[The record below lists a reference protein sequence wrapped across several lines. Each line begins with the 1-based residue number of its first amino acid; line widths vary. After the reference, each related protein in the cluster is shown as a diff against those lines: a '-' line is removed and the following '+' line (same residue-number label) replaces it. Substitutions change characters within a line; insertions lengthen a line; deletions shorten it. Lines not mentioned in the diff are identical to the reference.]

1 MKQGEQK
8 RKTRPVT
15 TKDSLYYQI
24 LSCSWNHTFLY
35 SKWKI
40 WKRLPNAFENR
51 GCTCCFCF
59 LSAYIVIWHL
69 FESGFL
75 LVSRGLITATCDDL
89 LSVLILDFSVG
100 SGFPDHLCLL
110 QTHLPSLSDT
120 FFLFFAFSSVR
131 FSLPYEPGFRGQLS
145 SVYWSHSVPLH
156 QNLCSFPGFTLLF
169 EKRAFLPI

>member
-1 MKQGEQK
+1 M
-8 RKTRPVT
+8 
-15 TKDSLYYQI
+15 
-24 LSCSWNHTFLY
+24 FLY

-40 WKRLPNAFENR
+40 WKRLLLNAFENR
-51 GCTCCFCF
+51 GCTYCFCF
-59 LSAYIVIWHL
+59 LSTYHIVIWH
-69 FESGFL
+69 FFKSGFL

-110 QTHLPSLSDT
+110 QTHLSTLSDT
-120 FFLFFAFSSVR
+120 FFSFFFLPSLK

-156 QNLCSFPGFTLLF
+156 QNLCSFPGFSHALWEEGFPSHLESTSF
-169 EKRAFLPI
+169 PADFYFLVSPP